1 MRAALFVAA
10 LCLVG
15 VGAEQ
20 AASAQPWSQ
29 GVSEA
34 SKTEA
39 KRLLEEGNTLY
50 LAGDYQTAQLRYEAA
65 LESWD
70 HPAIRFNLVRCLI
83 QLGQSVPA
91 SENLQLALKF
101 GKEPFDDTVYQEAL
115 SYQKL
120 LEGQIGEVEVS
131 CSQEGAVLKL
141 DGETFIDKC
150 PGSAK
155 RRVKPGQHSVIATK
169 EGFLTKEMPVIVIGG
184 QPQNVAVKLVPLDK
198 AAKVVH
204 RWPQWI
210 PWVVFG
216 SSLAVVGVGAF
227 LEVDAQNQ
235 MSDYDNDVANFCG
248 GGGCNLENP
257 MTDDEKKTA
266 KFLNDER
273 SAAGGRDKLAVGGL
287 TVGACWVG
295 AGGGLLFMSRGQT
308 VYEDP
313 AKQQGPMV
321 RMTPTRDGG
330 GLVTLSGRF

>member
-131 CSQEGAVLKL
+131 CSQEGAVLKPDVIRRL
-141 DGETFIDKC
+141 PTSIGAEFYARIV
-150 PGSAK
+150 K
-155 RRVKPGQHSVIATK
+155 RDSMYRGLIHAAT
-169 EGFLTKEMPVIVIGG
+169 GIL
-184 QPQNVAVKLVPLDK
+184 
-198 AAKVVH
+198 
-204 RWPQWI
+204 
-210 PWVVFG
+210 
-216 SSLAVVGVGAF
+216 
-227 LEVDAQNQ
+227 
-235 MSDYDNDVANFCG
+235 
-248 GGGCNLENP
+248 
-257 MTDDEKKTA
+257 
-266 KFLNDER
+266 
-273 SAAGGRDKLAVGGL
+273 
-287 TVGACWVG
+287 
-295 AGGGLLFMSRGQT
+295 
-308 VYEDP
+308 
-313 AKQQGPMV
+313 
-321 RMTPTRDGG
+321 
-330 GLVTLSGRF
+330 